1 MIPGRFRL
9 VIVIPL
15 ISAAS
20 VYLAAQAPGGGRGGG
35 AGRGATANAPPPF
48 ITPGAKAAKMQ
59 VDDAAADRG
68 GIVYNAECVNCH
80 GPKSRGTAKG
90 ADLIRSEL
98 LMHDRYGDLLL
109 PYLQKGHPTLSGK
122 PGASL
127 AKDQITEL
135 THFLKQRLNETLNRA
150 GPGSSGNPAPNIVT
164 GDPKAGEAWFNNSAN
179 KCTTCHQPTGD
190 LKGIATRLAA
200 IDLQQRFLFP
210 GPGGRGGRGGRGG
223 AAGASGGPVAAAP
236 AVSTRG
242 QVTVTVTPPAG
253 APVTGVP
260 VVNDDFNVS
269 VRTPDG
275 LVNTWTR
282 TPALKVVINDPLVF
296 HHALLGRITDK
307 EMHDVVAYLET
318 LK

>member
-15 ISAAS
+15 ISAAN
-20 VYLAAQAPGGGRGGG
+20 VYLAAQ
-35 AGRGATANAPPPF
+35 APPPF

-80 GPKSRGTAKG
+80 GPKSRGTANG

-98 LMHDRYGDLLL
+98 LLHDRYGDLLL

-122 PGASL
+122 PGDSL
-127 AKDQITEL
+127 AKDQITDL

-164 GDPKAGEAWFNNSAN
+164 GDPKAGEAWFNSSAN
-179 KCTTCHQPTGD
+179 QCTTCHQPTGD
-190 LKGIATRLAA
+190 LKGIASRLGAVD
-200 IDLQQRFLFP
+200 IQQRFLFP
-210 GPGGRGGRGGRGG
+210 GGRGRGRGGGRGG
-223 AAGASGGPVAAAP
+223 AVGAPV
-236 AVSTRG
+236 VNTRG
-242 QVTVTVTPPAG
+242 QVTVIVTPPGG

-282 TPALKVVINDPLVF
+282 TPALTVVVNDPLEF
-296 HHALLGRITDK
+296 HHALLATIKDK